1 MNPIFWIHLHGSFTH
16 FPIAFVFG
24 AALFETLGFICTS
37 KQREFGIVGSWLLLL
52 AGLGAFGAMFSGLA
66 TSKWNPWGK
75 DLLLQHHLFA
85 WPSFALIVGLATWRL
100 AVRGRSSRPAFLVYL
115 SIMALTCALVGSA
128 GFSGARLLLGR

>member
-1 MNPIFWIHLHGSFTH
+1 MNPVFWIHLHGGVTH

-24 AALFETLGFICTS
+24 AALFEILGFICAS
-37 KQREFGIVGSWLLLL
+37 KQREFGIVATWLLLV

-66 TSKWNPWGK
+66 TSTWNPWGK

-85 WPSFALIVGLATWRL
+85 WSSFALIVGLATWRL
-100 AVRGRSSRPAFLVYL
+100 ATRGSFSRPAFLVYL
-115 SIMALTCALVGSA
+115 SIIALTCALVGGA

>member
-1 MNPIFWIHLHGSFTH
+1 MDPIFWIHLHGSVTH

-24 AALFETLGFICTS
+24 AALFETLVFFCAS

-52 AGLGAFGAMFSGLA
+52 AGLSAFGAMFSGLA
-66 TSKWNPWGK
+66 TSKWNPCGK

-100 AVRGRSSRPAFLVYL
+100 AVRGRSSRPAFLAYL
-115 SIMALTCALVGSA
+115 SIMALTCALVGGA
-128 GFSGARLLLGR
+128 GLSGAKLLLGR